1 MWGLL
6 FAYSASNLDLEGA
19 AWNFSAADRPSA
31 CAAAAELQRHAGA
44 LVHNAQS
51 TQPLDATKGSRLPT
65 ALTTA
70 LATQR
75 VWPEDAFLD
84 LAQSDEVISDRPAA
98 HICALRLAD
107 LSDVCTRVCA
117 SWCS

>member
-1 MWGLL
+1 M
-6 FAYSASNLDLEGA
+6 
-19 AWNFSAADRPSA
+19 
-31 CAAAAELQRHAGA
+31 
-44 LVHNAQS
+44 HNAQS

-117 SWCS
+117 PWCS